1 MAEYITVGKIATS
14 FGIRGEV
21 KVIPYTDF
29 PERFAQTKR
38 LFLCKKE
45 FCREV
50 ELEAVSY
57 SGKFIILKL
66 VGIDSPEKAAEYR
79 NALLKVSHEDLWPL
93 PDGSYYHFQIVGLT
107 VFTVDGVPLGEVVD
121 ILETGSNDVYVIRDD
136 EGKEHLLPALKDVVK
151 DIDLEKGLM
160 LVQPLPGL
168 LEE

>member
-1 MAEYITVGKIATS
+1 M
-14 FGIRGEV
+14 
-21 KVIPYTDF
+21 
-29 PERFAQTKR
+29 
-38 LFLCKKE
+38 
-45 FCREV
+45 
-50 ELEAVSY
+50 
-57 SGKFIILKL
+57 
-66 VGIDSPEKAAEYR
+66 
-79 NALLKVSHEDLWPL
+79 HEDLWPL